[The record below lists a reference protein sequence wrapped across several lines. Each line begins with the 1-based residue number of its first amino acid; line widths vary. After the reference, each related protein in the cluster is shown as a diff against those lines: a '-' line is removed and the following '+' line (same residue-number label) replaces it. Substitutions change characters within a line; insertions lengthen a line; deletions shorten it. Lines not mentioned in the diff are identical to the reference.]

1 MKKITLFLS
10 LLLIGSVGFSQI
22 IPGVNIGKRKEYMM
36 RTYKINSQKA
46 DEYEQ
51 ILFSLQKEN
60 DQLKNRK
67 ISSTQFKAEQKKLY
81 KKSAKHF
88 LEENIKN
95 GALVPKKWNVT
106 KY

>member
-67 ISSTQFKAEQKKLY
+67 ISSTQFKAGTKK
-81 KKSAKHF
+81 AF
-88 LEENIKN
+88 IKN
-95 GALVPKKWNVT
+95 MVQ
-106 KY
+106 

>member
-1 MKKITLFLS
+1 MRKITLFLS

-67 ISSTQFKAEQKKLY
+67 LVLLNLKWDKRNFT
-81 KKSAKHF
+81 KSM
-88 LEENIKN
+88 
-95 GALVPKKWNVT
+95 VQ
-106 KY
+106 